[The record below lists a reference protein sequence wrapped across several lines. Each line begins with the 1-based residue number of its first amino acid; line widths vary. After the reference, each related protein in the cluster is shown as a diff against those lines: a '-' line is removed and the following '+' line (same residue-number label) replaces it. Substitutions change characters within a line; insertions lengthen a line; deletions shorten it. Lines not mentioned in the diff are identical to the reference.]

1 MDGGLPSI
9 SEANELVRGN
19 KFHQAK
25 EAFDLILE
33 REPENFAAWYGLG
46 VTANLLNENSTSI
59 FAFEKVLEFNQY
71 HAPSAAN
78 LAFLY
83 SEINL
88 ERSKEFAK
96 IALELGLDS
105 NELRELE
112 SKELEPELPLISAA
126 PVDEGE
132 NLLDSIAVLIENNEF
147 EEALEIITPILESG
161 EQHSAELWATCSLC
175 LVRLGLFSDALDS
188 VNYALSI
195 DSTNNLAIEL
205 QKEILTNI
213 NTEENDEGEFLSE
226 DDFEEINEDSEEEE
240 ILEENDD
247 SEIIAL
253 EDSYVVLVKNARD
266 YSENGNHASSVQAW
280 KTIIQ
285 QFGSKS
291 ESWHGMADA
300 LEAAGHFEK
309 AKQCRNKGNEINSEM
324 DDSNQDTDSEV
335 DLIAAAKD
343 AEEIMVEEPKPDTDI
358 NISIEW
364 YNKGLVLLGENKNSE
379 SLNCFDKSIS
389 LTPRTEIELRVKLYN
404 GRGHALHQ
412 LGEYAESI
420 QSYHQAISLAPKIV
434 SGRTLYNMGSSY
446 AALEHFHDA
455 LRCFEQ
461 ALERDLESEDV
472 RLCKNQINRCKL
484 LLKEIQKNS

>member
-1 MDGGLPSI
+1 MDGVLPSL

-19 KFHQAK
+19 KLREAK
-25 EAFDLILE
+25 EAFDGILE

-46 VTANLLNENSTSI
+46 VTANLLNENSASI

-88 ERSKEFAK
+88 EKSKKFAK

-112 SKELEPELPLISAA
+112 SKELESEIPLITAS
-126 PVDEGE
+126 PIDEDE
-132 NLLDSIAVLIENNEF
+132 NRLDSISILIEKNEF

-188 VNYALSI
+188 VKYALSI
-195 DSTNNLAIEL
+195 DSSNDLAIEL
-205 QKEILTNI
+205 QNEILSNI
-213 NTEENDEGEFLSE
+213 DTEENDEGEDLSE
-226 DDFEEINEDSEEEE
+226 DDSGKINEELDEEET
-240 ILEENDD
+240 LEEEND

-253 EDSYVVLVKNARD
+253 EDSYVVLVKNARN

-280 KTIIQ
+280 KRIIEE
-285 QFGSKS
+285 FGSKS
-291 ESWHGMADA
+291 ESWYGMADA

-309 AKQCRNKGNEINSEM
+309 AKQCRNKGDELNS
-324 DDSNQDTDSEV
+324 DVKKNNQDTSSEV
-335 DLIAAAKD
+335 DLVAAAKD

-389 LTPRTEIELRVKLYN
+389 LTPRTEIELRVKSYN

-420 QSYHQAISLAPKIV
+420 QSYHQAISLAPKMV
-434 SGRTLYNMGSSY
+434 NGRTLYNMGSSY

-472 RLCKNQINRCKL
+472 RLCNNQINRCKL